1 MLVELSVRNLGVVEE
16 LSLVLGPGLTAV
28 TGETGAG
35 KTMIVNAISLLA
47 GGRAQGEMV
56 RRGAA
61 EAVVEGRFVIGE
73 DEMVV
78 TRVVPVSGRSRAYID
93 GRMVTAAQ
101 LSELA
106 QRSVDLHGQH
116 SHQSLLST
124 AVQRR
129 LLDRYGGVDLG
140 ALTEAREKLAGIEQ
154 RLDDLGGDAR
164 ARAHEIDLLRYQTE
178 EIDGA
183 GISDPEEDLRLEAE
197 EDLLA
202 DATSH
207 IEAAASARESL
218 GGDGGVSDR
227 LGEALVALAGKAP
240 FVELHRR
247 LAAVGGE
254 LEDIGA
260 ELRGLEE
267 SLEMDP
273 ERLEYVRRRRRL
285 LHDLIRKYG
294 DDLGEV
300 VAFGVEAHRRL
311 DELER
316 HDEVAAELESE
327 LAAARAEVE
336 SRAREVATCRVNAAG
351 PLGKEVTGRL
361 VDLALAKASFE
372 VRCSGPPPKDQVE
385 FLFSANAG
393 HDPLPLARV
402 ASGGELA
409 RVMLA
414 LRLVLTAGPDTLVFD
429 EVDAGIGGQAALA
442 VGESLCRLG
451 AGHQVL
457 VVSHLPQ
464 VAAFADRHVVVLKSD
479 DGEGTVSSALVADDD
494 ARVVEL
500 ARMLAGRPDSES
512 GRTHATELLEMAAM
526 VRTRRDRETSS

>member
-1 MLVELSVRNLGVVEE
+1 MLVELSVRDLGIVEE
-16 LSLVLGPGLTAV
+16 LALVLGPGLTAV

-35 KTMIVNAISLLA
+35 KTMIVNAISLLS
-47 GGRAQGEMV
+47 GGRALGEMV
-56 RRGAA
+56 RHGAS
-61 EAVVEGRFVIGE
+61 EAVVEGRFVIDG
-73 DEMVV
+73 DEIVV
-78 TRVVPVSGRSRAYID
+78 TRVIPVQGRSRAYID
-93 GRMVTAAQ
+93 GRMVTAAH
-101 LSELA
+101 LAELA
-106 QRSVDLHGQH
+106 RRHVDLHGQH

-124 AVQRR
+124 SVQRR
-129 LLDRYGGVDLG
+129 LLDQYGGVDLG
-140 ALTEAREKLAGIEQ
+140 ALEEARETLAGIER
-154 RLDDLGGDAR
+154 RLGDLGGDAR

-178 EIDGA
+178 EIASA
-183 GISDPEEDLRLEAE
+183 GISDPDEDLRLEAE

-218 GGDGGVSDR
+218 GGESGVSDR
-227 LGEALVALAGKAP
+227 LGEALLALAGKAP
-240 FVELHRR
+240 FADLHRR

-254 LEDIGA
+254 LEDIA
-260 ELRGLEE
+260 TELRSLEE
-267 SLEMDP
+267 ALEMDP
-273 ERLEYVRRRRRL
+273 ERLEFVRRRRRL

-300 VAFGVEAHRRL
+300 VAFGIEARRRL

-316 HDEVAAELESE
+316 HEEVAAELEAE
-327 LAAARAEVE
+327 AAAAAAEVDH
-336 SRAREVATCRVNAAG
+336 RARAVATARANAAV

-361 VDLALAKASFE
+361 GDLALPKASFE
-372 VRCSGPPPKDQVE
+372 VRCSGPPPMDHVE

-414 LRLVLTAGPDTLVFD
+414 LRLVLTAGPETLVFD

-451 AGHQVL
+451 ADHQVL

-479 DGEGTVSSALVADDD
+479 DGAGVMSSALVADDD

-512 GRTHATELLEMAAM
+512 GRTHAAELLEMAATA
-526 VRTRRDRETSS
+526 RARRDREAAP